1 MIHILFLYTP
11 VSYQIAN
18 VFQFFLFTG
27 HINPEQVFVSGNFII
42 PFARVICCINDFSC

>member
-1 MIHILFLYTP
+1 MYDMIHILFLYTP

-27 HINPEQVFVSGNFII
+27 HINPEQVFVSWEFYYT
-42 PFARVICCINDFSC
+42 ICESHLLH